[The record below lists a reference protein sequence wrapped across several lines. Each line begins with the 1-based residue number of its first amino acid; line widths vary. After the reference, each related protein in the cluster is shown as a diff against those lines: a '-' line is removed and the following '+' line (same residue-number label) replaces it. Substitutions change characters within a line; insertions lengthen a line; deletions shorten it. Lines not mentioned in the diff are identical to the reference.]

1 MNWVKRDAKR
11 MKSKRFEHWPFI
23 RLRSLQ
29 TDKMAGREAGW
40 LTNWRADKV
49 TDCQSE
55 RRAPDRQ
62 TIWQAVIKLTDWKAV
77 MNAGWQIGKLLGW
90 HNNRRRFAQLT
101 SRQASWWTKISR
113 GWQID
118 KLTRCQADKLIG
130 WQTDMLTSWQT
141 IRVIDGLSDRLPIW
155 QVSGWQ
161 IERVSEGC
169 RLANWQVVDRTVWLS
184 KWQANTCTS

>member
-1 MNWVKRDAKR
+1 MRKEWKANASSTGLSSDWGAY
-11 MKSKRFEHWPFI
+11 
-23 RLRSLQ
+23 RLTRWQAEKLVGWQ
-29 TDKMAGREAGW
+29 TDGLTRWQTVRVKGGR
-40 LTNWRADKV
+40 LTGRQSGKLWSSWQIERLSSWMQADKLANCLADII
-49 TDCQSE
+49 TGEDSP
-55 RRAPDRQ
+55 R
-62 TIWQAVIKLTDWKAV
+62 
-77 MNAGWQIGKLLGW
+77 
-90 HNNRRRFAQLT
+90 LT

-130 WQTDMLTSWQT
+130 WQTDMLTSWPT

-169 RLANWQVVDRTVWLS
+169 RLANWQVGDRTVWLS
-184 KWQANTCTS
+184 KWQTNTCTS